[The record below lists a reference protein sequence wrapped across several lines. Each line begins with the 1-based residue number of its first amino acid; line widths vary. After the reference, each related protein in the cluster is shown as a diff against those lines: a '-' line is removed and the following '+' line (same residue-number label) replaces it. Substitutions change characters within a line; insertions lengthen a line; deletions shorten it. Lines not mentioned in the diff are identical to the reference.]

1 MNGFMQGLSH
11 RGADGFGAFVSRP
24 GSLEAAQPII
34 RRKAM
39 DSRTGSKRCA
49 VRSRTLLA
57 ALAIGAG
64 VGLAWAAGPAIAAP
78 VTLNIVDVAG
88 DLQLTRDAIEA
99 YTKKHPELVSKVNF
113 TQAPAPEL
121 PGKLKAMQ
129 GAGRS
134 DIDMVL
140 TGTDFLAAGIEQG
153 LLIKLLPDH
162 ASKFPNLMQNYL
174 PAAAK
179 MQELAQDYGVEVV
192 FMPAGP
198 LLEYNPAKVQPAPT
212 TPQELL
218 AWCKAH
224 PNRLIYARP
233 ANSGPGRTF
242 IMGLPYILKD
252 KDPKDP
258 VKGWDKTWAYLKD
271 LDSCIEYYPTGTT
284 AVMKELGEGSRDM
297 TVTMTGWDLNPR
309 ILGIVPKDYK
319 VVPFQGMTWVNDA
332 HYMVIPKGVSPE
344 KVDAVIGLMQYL
356 LTPEAQAY
364 TYDKGYFY
372 PGPAV
377 KNVPLSM
384 APKESQEAI
393 KEYGRPEYDK
403 WLAEFPHTQS
413 LPPAAQV
420 EAFRIWDERVGA
432 KIKK

>member
-1 MNGFMQGLSH
+1 MNAST
-11 RGADGFGAFVSRP
+11 RENNPRRSSRRDM
-24 GSLEAAQPII
+24 LAATITI
-34 RRKAM
+34 A
-39 DSRTGSKRCA
+39 A
-49 VRSRTLLA
+49 AALLA
-57 ALAIGAG
+57 AVA
-64 VGLAWAAGPAIAAP
+64 PATAQAPAMPKSP
-78 VTLNIVDVAG
+78 VTINIVDVAG
-88 DLQLTRDAIEA
+88 DLQLTRDAIELYA
-99 YTKKHPELVSKVNF
+99 KKNPSYVSKFNF

-153 LLIKLLPDH
+153 LLIKLLPDY
-162 ASKFPNLMQNYL
+162 ATKFPNLTQNYL

-179 MQELAQDYGVEVV
+179 MQELAQNQGIEVV

-198 LLEYNPAKVQPAPT
+198 LLEYNPAKVKQVPT

-218 AWCKAH
+218 AWCKAN
-224 PNRLIYARP
+224 PNKLIYARP
-233 ANSGPGRTF
+233 ANSGPGRTL
-242 IMGLPYILKD
+242 IMGLPFILGD

-309 ILGIVPKDYK
+309 VLGIVPKDYN
-319 VVPFQGMTWVNDA
+319 VTPFKGMTWVNDA
-332 HYMVIPKGVSPE
+332 HYMVIPKGVPPE
-344 KVDAVIGLMQYL
+344 KIAVVLDLMAFL

-377 KNVPLSM
+377 KNVSLSM
-384 APKESQEAI
+384 APKESQDAI
-393 KEYGRPEYDK
+393 KEFGRPEYDK

-420 EAFRIWDERVGA
+420 EAFRIWDQQVGA